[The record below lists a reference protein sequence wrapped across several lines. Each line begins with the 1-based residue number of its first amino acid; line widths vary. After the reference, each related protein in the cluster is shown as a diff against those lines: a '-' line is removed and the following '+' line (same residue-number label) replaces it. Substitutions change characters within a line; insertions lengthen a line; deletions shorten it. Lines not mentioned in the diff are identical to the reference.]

1 MGEKKLAHPVFF
13 AAWNFGLPLPRFLSL
28 SDLIRVHW
36 REPKPQRSP
45 TTLSG
50 RLMPLFHG
58 RFSHAIGDSASGHEP
73 NMNKKIAWIG
83 CVFALILAGYGT
95 RTLLLP
101 ASADTTT
108 APPSINGNCNAV
120 GNNNSNCGTYDNYE
134 PKKFQL
140 TDQIKTQLLKSI
152 PIDKPGIVEIIG
164 STQPDLNLGMQI
176 FRFLQIS
183 GYNVGDESITI
194 GMSSD
199 MPEKPLTL
207 LNPPTRPKWIL
218 TIAPSVR

>member
-1 MGEKKLAHPVFF
+1 
-13 AAWNFGLPLPRFLSL
+13 
-28 SDLIRVHW
+28 
-36 REPKPQRSP
+36 
-45 TTLSG
+45 
-50 RLMPLFHG
+50 
-58 RFSHAIGDSASGHEP
+58 
-73 NMNKKIAWIG
+73 MNKKIAWIG

-183 GYNVGDESITI
+183 GYNVGDEPITI

-199 MPEKPLTL
+199 MPDKSLPYLTHLPVPSGFL
-207 LNPPTRPKWIL
+207 LLHRAYDKSL
-218 TIAPSVR
+218 A